1 MLRKCHIYRLMF
13 SGLVLVGLLRPCTAQ
28 DSLPDPQPVKDTGQV
43 IHLLNADILLGIQGK
58 KGDSSQMQKL
68 IGNVRLKQG
77 GTIFTCDSAL
87 RYLYKNT
94 IDAYGHIHINQ
105 ADTINTYADFL
116 HYEGNTKIA
125 TLKNNVKMTDG
136 HMVLTTNY
144 LTYDMNSHIGSYT
157 NGGKLVNQETV
168 LTSRLGYYYADTKD
182 VYFKHNVK
190 LNNPEYTL
198 TTDTLLYNTRSHIA
212 TFLAP
217 TAINTGK
224 TVIYTSC
231 GYYNTDEQYTHLCRR
246 PSIADSTG
254 TLTADTLNFSKTTG
268 IGRAFGNV
276 HWTDTAG
283 QVTVESNYAISN
295 RQKQTILATKNPL
308 LILVQKDDSLFVA
321 SDTLFSGPVF
331 PETPQI
337 DTTADSLSYIYIK
350 PDNPVVQNYRDSLAA
365 QPDSLRKKIPGA
377 VRGTDSTL
385 NRSLLLPVLPRIPTQ
400 DTIAVPTF
408 MPLELPT
415 NSKPKTAQTTD
426 TRRGRLSE
434 EKAVAPSTDTSQVT
448 TAKQDSSQL
457 RNIIAYYHV
466 KLYSDSLQGA
476 ADSLYYSDVDSAFHF
491 YGDPVLWT
499 GQTQLTGDTIVLITE
514 NQQASRLLLQQNA
527 MIINKVG
534 PDQYN
539 QIKGNIITG
548 YFNDSSQLEWM
559 EVEGNAE
566 CIYYA
571 QEDNGAFVGVNHT
584 TSSSIRLFFK
594 DNHLNKVVFY
604 KDVSGTFSNPLEVT
618 KEEARLEG
626 FKWEA
631 QRRPLSKYDLF
642 RIKNTA
648 NDTERQKQPET
659 ALDRAASKR
668 L

>member
-1 MLRKCHIYRLMF
+1 MFRKYYIYRLI
-13 SGLVLVGLLRPCTAQ
+13 VTGLLFIGFLPLSSSAQ
-28 DSLPDPQPVKDTGQV
+28 DSFPDPQPVKDTGQV

-58 KGDSSQMQKL
+58 EGDSSQMQKL

-77 GTIFTCDSAL
+77 GTIFSCDSAL
-87 RYLYKNT
+87 RYLYQNT

-136 HMVLTTNY
+136 HMILTTDY
-144 LTYDMNSHIGSYT
+144 LTYDMNSHVGSYT

-168 LTSRLGYYYADTKD
+168 LTSLLGYYYADTKD
-182 VYFKHNVK
+182 VYFKYNVK

-224 TVIYTSC
+224 TIIYTSC
-231 GYYNTDEQYTHLCRR
+231 GYYNTDEQYTHLCSN
-246 PSIADSTG
+246 PSIVDSTG

-268 IGRAFGNV
+268 IGKAFGNV

-283 QVTVESNYAISN
+283 QVTVKSDYAISN
-295 RQKQTILATKNPL
+295 RQKQTILATKKPL
-308 LILVQKDDSLFVA
+308 LILVQKKDSLFVA

-331 PETPQI
+331 PKEAPT
-337 DTTADSLSYIYIK
+337 DTTADSLSYVYIK
-350 PDNPVVQNYRDSLAA
+350 PDNPVVQNYQDSLAT
-365 QPDSLRKKIPGA
+365 QPDSAARRIPGSIA
-377 VRGTDSTL
+377 ADSAFNL
-385 NRSLLLPVLPRIPTQ
+385 PLSLPVIQRISAA
-400 DTIAVPTF
+400 DTIPVPTHIS
-408 MPLELPT
+408 LELPVVRGHQT
-415 NSKPKTAQTTD
+415 TKTADTTRPVNPKKMTGLPVD
-426 TRRGRLSE
+426 TG
-434 EKAVAPSTDTSQVT
+434 QVKT
-448 TAKQDSSQL
+448 GKTDSSEL

-499 GQTQLTGDTIVLITE
+499 GQTQLTGDTIVLITN

-527 MIINKVG
+527 MIINKAG
-534 PDQYN
+534 PNQYN
-539 QIKGNIITG
+539 QIKGSIITG

-571 QEDNGAFVGVNHT
+571 QEDDGAFVGVNHT
-584 TSSSIRLFFK
+584 TASSMRLFFK

-618 KEEARLEG
+618 EKESRLEG
-626 FKWEA
+626 FEWEA
-631 QRRPLSKYDLF
+631 ERRPRSKYDLLETKTTAHDTKPEK
-642 RIKNTA
+642 RPENTLDQTA
-648 NDTERQKQPET
+648 PKQH
-659 ALDRAASKR
+659 
-668 L
+668 